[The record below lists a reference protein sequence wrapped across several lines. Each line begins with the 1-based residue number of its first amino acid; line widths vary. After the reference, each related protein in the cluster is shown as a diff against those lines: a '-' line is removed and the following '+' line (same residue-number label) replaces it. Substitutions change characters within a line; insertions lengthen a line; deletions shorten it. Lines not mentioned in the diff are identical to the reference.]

1 MIALQ
6 IQDVKS
12 FMSKLLLQDTFD
24 SFLLKEAEITMAVTH
39 TIDGTLHP
47 DFFDEPDFSDPLV
60 RWGDIRQHCFSII
73 KGKRTPLHFTF
84 VFRLGSDNTARLLSQ
99 NGLSLLPE
107 QVSGLYLNCRFD
119 GTHLLCTS
127 GTALTFFTMDKA
139 LEHVWD
145 ELLQKF
151 FRQNEIPYTLA

>member
-1 MIALQ
+1 MLALQ

-24 SFLLKEAEITMAVTH
+24 SFLLKEARITVAVTH

-47 DFFDEPDFSDPLV
+47 DFFDDTDFSDPLI
-60 RWGDIRQHCFSII
+60 RWGDCFSII

-84 VFRLGSDNTARLLSQ
+84 VFRLSSDHTARLLSQ
-99 NGLSLLPE
+99 NSLSLLPE

-127 GTALTFFTMDKA
+127 GTALDFFTLDKA

-151 FRQNEIPYTLA
+151 FRQNEIPFTVE

>member
-1 MIALQ
+1 MLALQ

-24 SFLLKEAEITMAVTH
+24 TFLLKEAEITVAVTH

-47 DFFDEPDFSDPLV
+47 DFFDKADFSDPWI

-84 VFRLGSDNTARLLSQ
+84 VFRLSSDHMIRLLSQ
-99 NGLSLLPE
+99 NSLSLLPE
-107 QVSGLYLNCRFD
+107 QVSGLYLNCHFD
-119 GTHLLCTS
+119 GTRLLCTS
-127 GTALTFFTMDKA
+127 GTALTFFTLEKT
-139 LEHVWD
+139 LEHLWD
-145 ELLQKF
+145 ESLQNF
-151 FRQNEIPYTLA
+151 FRQNGIPFTQE